1 MCDVR
6 CQVIVVLRRLG
17 YTNDGLLPL
26 IRFLLNS
33 FITVSTIS
41 WTKDSC
47 CWQCRINTARQSCKA
62 RWKFMIKP
70 DGSNHDHDLRF
81 GRSET
86 ENIREWP
93 SWEILQKR

>member
-1 MCDVR
+1 MMACF
-6 CQVIVVLRRLG
+6 
-17 YTNDGLLPL
+17 L
-26 IRFLLNS
+26 IRFLLNG

-41 WTKDSC
+41 WAKDS

-81 GRSET
+81 GRRET